1 MISNHQRTAISEADP
16 ADSRNNSGVMRKRL
30 EERTGRVGD
39 TPPATSPEELAAMTT
54 DQQQDAATDFW
65 LATLPP
71 PGPAP
76 TEQPV
81 KSISDLLDG

>member
-1 MISNHQRTAISEADP
+1 MTDTHKRRTPITEA
-16 ADSRNNSGVMRKRL
+16 AS
-30 EERTGRVGD
+30 GRVGD
-39 TPPATSPEELAAMTT
+39 APATPTAEDLAKMGL
-54 DQQQDAATDFW
+54 DQQQDAAADFW

-81 KSISDLLDG
+81 KSIADLLDG